1 MTPHSGP
8 MMGHKTKFAS
18 MLGEKEFA
26 ALDLKGL
33 ASDSRKV
40 KPGYL
45 FAALAG
51 SKTDGARFV
60 KDAVARG
67 AVAVLGAPTLADEV
81 AALGV
86 RFIADENPRAGLAHL
101 ASLFFV
107 GQPEIVAAVTGT
119 KGKSSIVAFLR
130 EIWTALGRPAASLG
144 TVGVIGPK
152 GEMPLSHTTPDPIEI
167 HELLAR
173 LKQDGVDHLAIE
185 ASSHGLDQ
193 NRLDGVTIR
202 ASGFTNITR
211 DHMDYHPTFE
221 DYLGAKLRLFT
232 EVVQDGGVAVVNAD
246 AEHADRFID
255 AAKARGLKLITV
267 GRKGE
272 TIRLDR
278 REDRGGAQALTLHYQ
293 QRIYYVELPQAG
305 EFQALNAL
313 VAAVLAIGLLKENE
327 RGDAAKVFAALE
339 HLKGAP
345 GRMEKVAFAA
355 NGAPVYVD
363 YAHTPDSL
371 EKVLEAL
378 RPHTAGRL
386 HVVFGCGGD
395 RDKGKRPL
403 MGAVAVR
410 LADDVIVTDD
420 NPRTEDAA
428 TIRREILAAAPGAR
442 EIGDRADA
450 IRKAVAELKTGDVLV
465 LAGKGHETGQ
475 YIKGEVHPFSDREQ
489 AIAAAV
495 AVGGRAA

>member
-1 MTPHSGP
+1 MLDMKTLSGLAV
-8 MMGHKTKFAS
+8 T
-18 MLGEKEFA
+18 
-26 ALDLKGL
+26 GL

-51 SKTDGARFV
+51 TKTDGARFV

-67 AVAVLGAPTLADEV
+67 AVAVMGPPSLASDVE
-81 AALGV
+81 ALGV
-86 RFIADENPRAGLAHL
+86 RFIPEENPRLGLARI
-101 ASLFFV
+101 AAAFYA

-130 EIWTALGRPAASLG
+130 EIWTQLGKPAASLG

-152 GEMPLSHTTPDPIEI
+152 GAVPLSHTTPDPVEI
-167 HELLAR
+167 HELLAK

-193 NRLDGVTIR
+193 HRLDGVKI
-202 ASGFTNITR
+202 AACGFTNITR

-221 DYLGAKLRLFT
+221 DYLAAKLRLFT

-246 AEHADRFID
+246 AAHSDRFID

-267 GRKGE
+267 GRKGD
-272 TIRLDR
+272 TIHLDR
-278 REDRGGAQALTLHYQ
+278 REDRGGNQALTLHYQ
-293 QRIYYVELPQAG
+293 GKIFYVELPQAG
-305 EFQALNAL
+305 DFQASNAL
-313 VAAVLAIGLLKENE
+313 VAAGLAIGLGENP
-327 RGDAAKVFAALE
+327 DKVFEALE

-345 GRMEKVAFAA
+345 GRMEKVAFSKS
-355 NGAPVYVD
+355 GAPIYVD

-371 EKVLEAL
+371 EKVLQAL

-403 MGAVAVR
+403 MGAIAVR

-428 TIRREILAAAPGAR
+428 VIRSEILAAAKGAR
-442 EIGDRADA
+442 DIGDRALA
-450 IRKAVAELKTGDVLV
+450 IRTAVADLKTGDVLI

-475 YIKGEVHPFSDREQ
+475 YIKGEVLPFSDRDQ
-489 AIAAAV
+489 AIEAAIAT
-495 AVGGRAA
+495 GGRAA

>member
-1 MTPHSGP
+1 
-8 MMGHKTKFAS
+8 

-26 ALDLKGL
+26 GLGLKGL

-67 AVAVLGAPTLADEV
+67 AVAVLGAPALAEDV

-86 RFIADENPRAGLAHL
+86 RFIADENPRAGLAHM
-101 ASLFFV
+101 ASLFFA

-130 EIWTALGRPAASLG
+130 EIWTSLGRPAASLG

-167 HELLAR
+167 HELLAQ

-193 NRLDGVTIR
+193 HRLDGVTI
-202 ASGFTNITR
+202 SGCGFTNITR

-232 EVVQDGGVAVVNAD
+232 EVVKDGGVAVVNAD
-246 AEHADRFID
+246 AEHADRFIE
-255 AAKARGLKLITV
+255 AARARGLKLITV
-267 GRKGE
+267 GRKGD

-278 REDRGGAQALTLHYQ
+278 REDRGGAQALTLHYEK
-293 QRIYYVELPQAG
+293 RIYYVELPQAG
-305 EFQALNAL
+305 EFQASNAL
-313 VAAVLAIGLLKENE
+313 VAAGLAIGLGE
-327 RGDAAKVFAALE
+327 DAAKVFAALE

-345 GRMEKVAFAA
+345 GRMEKVALAA

-403 MGAVAVR
+403 MGAVSVK

-428 TIRREILAAAPGAR
+428 TLRREILAAAPGAR
-442 EIGDRADA
+442 EIGDRAEA
-450 IRKAVAELKTGDVLV
+450 IRAAVAALKTGDVLV

-475 YIKGEVHPFSDREQ
+475 IVGDRTLPFSDHD
-489 AIAAAV
+489 AVAAALAPRV
-495 AVGGRAA
+495 A

>member
-1 MTPHSGP
+1 
-8 MMGHKTKFAS
+8 
-18 MLGEKEFA
+18 
-26 ALDLKGL
+26 
-33 ASDSRKV
+33 
-40 KPGYL
+40 
-45 FAALAG
+45 
-51 SKTDGARFV
+51 
-60 KDAVARG
+60 
-67 AVAVLGAPTLADEV
+67 
-81 AALGV
+81 
-86 RFIADENPRAGLAHL
+86 
-101 ASLFFV
+101 
-107 GQPEIVAAVTGT
+107 
-119 KGKSSIVAFLR
+119 
-130 EIWTALGRPAASLG
+130 
-144 TVGVIGPK
+144 
-152 GEMPLSHTTPDPIEI
+152 
-167 HELLAR
+167 
-173 LKQDGVDHLAIE
+173 
-185 ASSHGLDQ
+185 
-193 NRLDGVTIR
+193 
-202 ASGFTNITR
+202 
-211 DHMDYHPTFE
+211 MDYHPTFE
-221 DYLGAKLRLFT
+221 DYLAAKLRLFT
-232 EVVQDGGVAVVNAD
+232 EVVKDGGVAVVNAD

-272 TIRLDR
+272 TIHLDR

-293 QRIYYVELPQAG
+293 SRIFCVDLPQAG
-305 EFQALNAL
+305 EFQASNAL
-313 VAAVLAIGLLKENE
+313 VAAGLAIGL
-327 RGDAAKVFAALE
+327 GDDAAKVFAALE

-403 MGAVAVR
+403 MGAIAVK

-442 EIGDRADA
+442 EIGDRAEA
-450 IRKAVAELKTGDVLV
+450 IRAAVASLKVGDVLI

-495 AVGGRAA
+495 ALGGRAA